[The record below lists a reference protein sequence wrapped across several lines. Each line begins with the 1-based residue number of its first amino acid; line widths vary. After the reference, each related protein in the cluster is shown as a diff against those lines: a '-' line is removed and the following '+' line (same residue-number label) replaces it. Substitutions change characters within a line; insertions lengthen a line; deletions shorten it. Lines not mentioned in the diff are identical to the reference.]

1 MLSNT
6 VTCPRA
12 KCVLCPT
19 GNSMSSFPDH
29 CPLCLCL
36 FNKNLRGINLEVW
49 SKYTTIK
56 RRPGKTRFHLPA
68 SFCPRDPFI
77 GLSQENEPHSSY
89 PGRIPNLYIQLEPSS
104 RPNAHH
110 TVLISS
116 LESKPGSDFPTPSHQ
131 WLITVPLKI
140 A

>member
-1 MLSNT
+1 MCPLSN
-6 VTCPRA
+6 RQLN
-12 KCVLCPT
+12 VLISRPLPT
-19 GNSMSSFPDH
+19 LSVSIQQELKRNQLGG
-29 CPLCLCL
+29 LVQ
-36 FNKNLRGINLEVW
+36 I
-49 SKYTTIK
+49 KYTTIK